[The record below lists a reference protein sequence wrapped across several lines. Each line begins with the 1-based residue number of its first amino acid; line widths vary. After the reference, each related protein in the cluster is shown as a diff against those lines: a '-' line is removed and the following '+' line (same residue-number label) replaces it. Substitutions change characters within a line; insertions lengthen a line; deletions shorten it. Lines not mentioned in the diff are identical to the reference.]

1 MAWFLTCADPDQTVE
16 QSDRKENQ
24 TGLTGTSPSPLDV
37 LLERSPV
44 FSDK

>member
-24 TGLTGTSPSPLDV
+24 TGLTGTSLSPLDV